1 MEKVINVITLGDSGV
16 GKTSIINRIKDGTFK
31 NEYSVTI
38 NIDHFFIRKKYE
50 KKNLIIKLVFRDTAG
65 QEIYKT
71 MPLNYIRDCHVV
83 LLVFSN
89 IDSLNE
95 IKSRWYNYYKEN
107 ANEDNSRFLLVGN
120 KSDIFGENR
129 EDIINQGQS
138 FADEIEAHF
147 ITCSAKS
154 EDNMDNLERFI
165 TTEAKRFIDDE
176 ERYNN
181 VLHNINRRFN
191 IDKNDSNN
199 DDRDLNVKV
208 IKLDI

>member
-181 VLHNINRRFN
+181 VLHNISRRFN

-199 DDRDLNVKV
+199 AGSGCKC
-208 IKLDI
+208 KSH